1 MDKRHFIIT
10 QIRRQVRT
18 EMSGMEYRMIEQ
30 EELLQRLL
38 LEMSELKTLILDNM
52 DISEEDAELLKL

>member
-1 MDKRHFIIT
+1 MDKRHFIVT

-18 EMSGMEYRMIEQ
+18 EMDGMEYRMIEQ

-52 DISEEDAELLKL
+52 DISEEDAALLKI

>member
-1 MDKRHFIIT
+1 MD
-10 QIRRQVRT
+10 
-18 EMSGMEYRMIEQ
+18 GMEYRMIEQ

-52 DISEEDAELLKL
+52 DISEEDAALLKI